1 MWGNPSDS
9 HDSDIQHNH
18 LLSDSDLNG
27 DIEGVQWPQQAMA
40 DGSTCQEPDW
50 SSQGG
55 NVEVDQTPLQNQI
68 QKNKEC
74 KSFTT

>member
-9 HDSDIQHNH
+9 HDSDKHNH

-27 DIEGVQWPQQAMA
+27 DIEGVQWPQAMA
-40 DGSTCQEPDW
+40 DGQEPDW

-74 KSFTT
+74 KSFTFIT